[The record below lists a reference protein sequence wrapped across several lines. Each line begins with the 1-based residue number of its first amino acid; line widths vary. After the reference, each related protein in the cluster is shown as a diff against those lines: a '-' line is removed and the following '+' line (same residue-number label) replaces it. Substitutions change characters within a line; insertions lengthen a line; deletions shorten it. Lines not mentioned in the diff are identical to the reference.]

1 MMADM
6 LTMKLQRDR
15 VKLNHVLTRI
25 CSMNIFRLRSILSP
39 CLLRNWL
46 PFPKALIVGSPS
58 KDSPKKLRM
67 GLLLMDSNLQSSLLA
82 CIQNLYISHENMKN
96 ITIGIIMQI
105 VLPYTFM
112 KVLAIS
118 YAIAT
123 YRLLTF
129 QLISLSRTY

>member
-1 MMADM
+1 MADM

-25 CSMNIFRLRSILSP
+25 CSMNIFRLRSICSP

-46 PFPKALIVGSPS
+46 PFPKALIVGRPRR
-58 KDSPKKLRM
+58 DSPKKLRM

-82 CIQNLYISHENMKN
+82 CIQNLYISHENKKN